1 MVVERSDESREVK
14 WARAEADVDII
25 CWAGMVIVY
34 LVFVSSEKRVIVIAN
49 CFD

>member
-1 MVVERSDESREVK
+1 MERSDESREVK

-25 CWAGMVIVY
+25 CWAGMVLVC
-34 LVFVSSEKRVIVIAN
+34 LVFVSSEKRMIAIAS